1 MRTVLAKNYLCGL
14 TNNIQICN
22 SCLVAFLSK
31 SKSITFGIFC
41 LNSRR
46 GVNSSFWVFT
56 VGHITQES
64 EDTHRIDLKHSN

>member
-1 MRTVLAKNYLCGL
+1 MRAVLAKNYLCGF
-14 TNNIQICN
+14 TNNIQKCN

-31 SKSITFGIFC
+31 SKSITFGLY

-64 EDTHRIDLKHSN
+64 EDKHIID